1 MQGAGSSC
9 GARRVAHG
17 GPGDGAPGCR
27 QAARRQ
33 GALQASPAGPAPGVP
48 ASPGGAVLR
57 AWGPATPGRCGQC
70 TEPRRVSPFCSHSPS
85 TPRRPR
91 PSSHAAHRPRRPSR
105 SLRAE
110 FRVCGTAGLP
120 LTHPE
125 SPQQTPP
132 RRPHFG
138 KRFRQNESRL
148 APKGGN
154 AVRAPPRTHTP
165 LCPAA
170 GSRSSRPGVHPR
182 GARPQPARS
191 RLARPHKPAPR
202 ACPPRA
208 LPSRHAR
215 PPKPASGACAQPA
228 RSRHAP
234 HRLPGARGRPRAP
247 VLLLPTM
254 TARAP
259 PSASPLRP

>member
-17 GPGDGAPGCR
+17 GPGDGAPGCS

-70 TEPRRVSPFCSHSPS
+70 TDPRRVSPFCSHSPS

-120 LTHPE
+120 LTRPGK
-125 SPQQTPP
+125 PPTDATPP
-132 RRPHFG
+132 PSFRETLSPERVAPRPEGWERSEGASPHAYPA
-138 KRFRQNESRL
+138 L
-148 APKGGN
+148 
-154 AVRAPPRTHTP
+154 PRGWEP
-165 LCPAA
+165 FLP
-170 GSRSSRPGVHPR
+170 PR
-182 GARPQPARS
+182 GASQGRAPAARALPSRQAPKPPRVRARPARS
-191 RLARPHKPAPR
+191 RLATPGPPN
-202 ACPPRA
+202 PPRA
-208 LPSRHAR
+208 R
-215 PPKPASGACAQPA
+215 A
-228 RSRHAP
+228 RS
-234 HRLPGARGRPRAP
+234 PRAH
-247 VLLLPTM
+247 VTL
-254 TARAP
+254 
-259 PSASPLRP
+259 PSASPERAAAPARRSSCSPR